1 MYQFLLLTFHDDGPR
16 GNPRPRENNM
26 VASEPAA
33 FGWKK
38 FWLGLIVVVVGR
50 DELVFV
56 GFVSSAP
63 SALTDWVKGY
73 LSTGLLPKSVTHDSI
88 C

>member
-1 MYQFLLLTFHDDGPR
+1 M
-16 GNPRPRENNM
+16 
-26 VASEPAA
+26 
-33 FGWKK
+33 
-38 FWLGLIVVVVGR
+38 GLIVVVVGR

-73 LSTGLLPKSVTHDSI
+73 LSKSLPASMT
-88 C
+88 

>member
-1 MYQFLLLTFHDDGPR
+1 MYRSFSLLTFRDDGPVAI
-16 GNPRPRENNM
+16 PEAIIWF
-26 VASEPAA
+26 ASEPTA

-73 LSTGLLPKSVTHDSI
+73 LSKSLPASMT
-88 C
+88 